1 MPTATETVKFAV
13 ALRSSHSHAPALD
26 VLDLV
31 FSGVDI
37 ATLVLDA
44 EATAPWTPFG
54 QLIAEAFDRGM
65 TPEEWVSLTR
75 RTADPIL
82 VAALLEI
89 WGTQVMSR
97 FAARFC
103 AAGDRS
109 VPPDEKEARRRIA
122 VRTL

>member
-13 ALRSSHSHAPALD
+13 ALRSSHPHAPAID

-31 FSGVDI
+31 FSDVDI
-37 ATLVLDA
+37 ETLALDA

-54 QLIAEAFDRGM
+54 GLIAEAFDRGM

-75 RTADPIL
+75 PTADPML
-82 VAALLEI
+82 VSALLEV
-89 WGTQVMSR
+89 WGTQVMPR
-97 FAARFC
+97 FATRFG

-109 VPPDEKEARRRIA
+109 SLPDETEARRHRAIR
-122 VRTL
+122 VL